1 MQWSHGVARLR
12 DIMIFL
18 KSFSQTLQQGGI
30 QQNEHWLMA
39 ADNDSA
45 FIRLMKESRF
55 LSEGIIFGDVH
66 TPCEAQNTMGH
77 LLRVRTWRVSSCFCR
92 SDHICSL
99 LRPSLSRPLRH
110 LQPPHDHESPPHS
123 LCSPVDRRSM
133 TCLGPSRGHYR
144 FRNLISRCRCCVRQ
158 VGSFTRDRVHS
169 AFVHVSHS
177 RTWPT
182 QMNEC
187 ITFVGEISSMW

>member
-12 DIMIFL
+12 DITIFL

-66 TPCEAQNTMGH
+66 TP
-77 LLRVRTWRVSSCFCR
+77 
-92 SDHICSL
+92 
-99 LRPSLSRPLRH
+99 
-110 LQPPHDHESPPHS
+110 
-123 LCSPVDRRSM
+123 
-133 TCLGPSRGHYR
+133 
-144 FRNLISRCRCCVRQ
+144 
-158 VGSFTRDRVHS
+158 
-169 AFVHVSHS
+169 
-177 RTWPT
+177 
-182 QMNEC
+182 
-187 ITFVGEISSMW
+187 